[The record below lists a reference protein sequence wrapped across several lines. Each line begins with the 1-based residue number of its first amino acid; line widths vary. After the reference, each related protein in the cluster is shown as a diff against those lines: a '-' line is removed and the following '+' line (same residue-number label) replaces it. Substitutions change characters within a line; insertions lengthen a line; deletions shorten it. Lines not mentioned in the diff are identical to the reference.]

1 MGRFPDPPMHHSLL
15 RSFRLASA
23 LAAVAIATSVARSA
37 DHVMMADYVANPA
50 PHIETNALKTFR
62 ASKTIIVPTIHL
74 RVMTHGSVFV
84 AKGIGGST
92 ASAKGTFSVHGIE
105 KPALQ
110 ALSAQLQDSLV
121 KNLRAGGWTV
131 LTYEDIKNDPE
142 VTQLERRKGE
152 EPWGF
157 AQEKDGGGRLHY
169 AVVTPSDEQCFKP
182 AMQGLN
188 WSFRHVAKARNATV
202 IIPQIDI
209 YVPQVWAESR
219 KGYSSASASVKSLP
233 GMNLNHVMI
242 TGINGG
248 GGGGVLFKAK
258 YAVVNLGENVGA
270 FADAKD
276 KTPSAANGISKGLGI
291 LSGAGSISR
300 SSAEFKFVVDPK
312 PFEAGVLRGGD
323 AFFGYVAKAI
333 ASEKQP

>member
-1 MGRFPDPPMHHSLL
+1 ML
-15 RSFRLASA
+15 
-23 LAAVAIATSVARSA
+23 
-37 DHVMMADYVANPA
+37 ADYAANPA

-62 ASKTIIVPTIHL
+62 ASKTIVLPTIHL
-74 RVMTHGSVFV
+74 RVTTSGSVFV
-84 AKGIGGST
+84 AKGIGSST
-92 ASAKGTFSVHGIE
+92 ASAKGSFSVHGIE

-110 ALSAQLQDSLV
+110 ALATQLQENFV
-121 KNLRAGGWTV
+121 KRLRADGWTI

-152 EPWGF
+152 EPWDF
-157 AQEKDGGGRLHY
+157 PQEKDGGGRLNY
-169 AVVTPSDEQCFKP
+169 ALVTPSDEQAFKP
-182 AMQGLN
+182 AMQGLT

-209 YVPQVWAESR
+209 FVPQVWGESR
-219 KGYSSASASVKSLP
+219 KGYSSASATVKTAP
-233 GMNLNHVMI
+233 GMNLNYAMI

-270 FADAKD
+270 FFDAKD
-276 KTPSAANGISKGLGI
+276 KTPSAANGISKGLGV

-300 SSAEFKFVVDPK
+300 SSAQYKFAVDPAA
-312 PFEAGVLRGGD
+312 FDAAVLRGSE

-333 ASEKQP
+333 ASEKP